1 MLKVRV
7 DCDRLCP
14 GRTGQTTLTQRY
26 LCKMTQKLKQQR
38 GQTVTMPKSPD
49 GGEKKEKKIQRVTL
63 CMNLHFFLNLIVTQA
78 VFLLSVQYAGI
89 GWIQL

>member
-1 MLKVRV
+1 MSWKN
-7 DCDRLCP
+7 
-14 GRTGQTTLTQRY
+14 RTDNLDSVLSLQNDSEAEATEV
-26 LCKMTQKLKQQR
+26 KQSPCQ
-38 GQTVTMPKSPD
+38 KSPD

-63 CMNLHFFLNLIVTQA
+63 CMVSLLMNLHFFLNLIVTQA